1 MGVKTLGGSTPPSR
15 TIRSFDDPGVR
26 GVLVKVAV
34 EELEAC
40 KRRLAVEA
48 PADVVQKEWE
58 RAYGRVQKQ
67 ARLPGFRKGHVP
79 RSLVKLHFADDVRR
93 EVAEHLIPD
102 IYRQALSEARL
113 DPVNEPDLTDVKLEE
128 NAPLSFVAVV
138 EVKPAIELG
147 DYKGVEVQHAPKAIT
162 DDEVTATL
170 EQMREQQAEFRAV
183 DRAAATGDLVV
194 VDYTLRPDEHDPTT
208 ANGYHFVLG
217 SGAVMPEIDAAAA
230 GMNAGEQREVVLHF
244 PDDHRI
250 ESLRGKGGSATLK
263 VSEVKEKILPTLDD
277 DFAKSL
283 GEFETLDALRAE
295 LSRQLEVRAQTEQ
308 RRELED
314 KVVGAVLQRH
324 DFTVPEA
331 MVMRQIAHQVEHAR
345 ERLRRQGVDPD
356 KVPWD
361 VPKLVGELRPGA
373 EQGVKRAL
381 LLEAIADKEGVVAG
395 DDEVEGEVE
404 KIARASQRPAPAV
417 RRMMEKSGDL
427 EALRLGL
434 RERKTLDLLIEHAT
448 VRA

>member
-263 VSEVKEKILPTLDD
+263 VSEVKEKILPALDD

-295 LSRQLEVRAQTEQ
+295 LARQLEARAQTEQ

-324 DFTVPEA
+324 AFTVPEA